1 MGCSSSG
8 PISQNN
14 IVLDTN
20 VSNVSIKSYTLIQK
34 NTKHEPRKKCDIVFM
49 DNNIKLN
56 IPVPSYVANG
66 KMIYDEY
73 IKYKLKNK
81 NKDYD
86 SDETDIADD
95 KIVLKKTCVEM
106 IKRWTID
113 RFVNDKEIYMYLVI
127 GFYDDKIRYVPGRF
141 DCNCNL
147 LIKNNITDE
156 IMIMWWHSGEFFS
169 DDFIVFFDKLLY
181 EKIRGN
187 NYYFQK
193 VINGIYVVN
202 FNVFQNVK
210 SIYKFDQ
217 MKLI

>member
-8 PISQNN
+8 PIAQNN
-14 IVLDTN
+14 IVLDIN
-20 VSNVSIKSYTLIQK
+20 VSNVSVKSYTPIPK
-34 NTKHEPRKKCDIVFM
+34 NTKYEPKKRYDIVFM
-49 DNNIKLN
+49 DDGIKLN
-56 IPVPSYVANG
+56 IPLPPYVANG
-66 KMIYDEY
+66 KIIYNEY
-73 IKYKLKNK
+73 IKHKLKNK
-81 NKDYD
+81 NKDIHD
-86 SDETDIADD
+86 SDETDDADD

-113 RFVNDKEIYMYLVI
+113 RFIKDKEIYMYLII

-141 DCNCNL
+141 DCHCNL
-147 LIKNNITDE
+147 LIKNNITNE

-169 DDFIVFFDKLLY
+169 HDFIVFFDKLLY

-187 NYYFQK
+187 EYYFQK
-193 VINGIYVVN
+193 IINGVYVVN

-217 MKLI
+217 TK